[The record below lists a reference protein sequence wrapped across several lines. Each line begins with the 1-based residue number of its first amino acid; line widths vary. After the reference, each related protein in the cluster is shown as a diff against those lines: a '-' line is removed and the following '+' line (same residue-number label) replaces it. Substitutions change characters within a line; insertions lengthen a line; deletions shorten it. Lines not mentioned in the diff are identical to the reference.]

1 MWSTCAFTGRTQLR
15 RARPAAAPGLLSLGR
30 AMRVAMQS
38 GAVLSRSTP
47 VLTFS
52 PGLREQPESSPPA
65 QRSRA
70 RSTPVAPLPR
80 AVRSNLPIIP
90 RIVRRPSLG
99 VGGLVGPLARA
110 AGTSGGRTV
119 GKLLAIWIALAALG
133 LFAGLN
139 MRSLTTEGDE
149 APTMTTQ
156 APVRASDATASERL
170 QARGTL
176 APRKEAAPGR

>member
-1 MWSTCAFTGRTQLR
+1 
-15 RARPAAAPGLLSLGR
+15 
-30 AMRVAMQS
+30 MRVAMQS

-52 PGLREQPESSPPA
+52 PGVREQPEASPPPA
-65 QRSRA
+65 LGPRSGPSA
-70 RSTPVAPLPR
+70 FAPVLRP
-80 AVRSNLPIIP
+80 VRSNLPIIP
-90 RIVRRPSLG
+90 RIIRRSPLD

-139 MRSLTTEGDE
+139 MRSLTVEAE
-149 APTMTTQ
+149 APTFTTQ
-156 APVRASDATASERL
+156 APLRASDATASERL

-176 APRKEAAPGR
+176 APRTEAAPGR